1 MKHLFFI
8 STIRSSIGLGLSL
21 LMILLLIDPSAGGR
35 KGRYTATDLQV
46 FNPSFS
52 ARTANVQWVDQ
63 NGAFQANLPIDI
75 GPRASQY
82 FTPELSGLV
91 PSTFIGG
98 IEVISET
105 GTLFATVT
113 HFDKGPGA
121 PDFER
126 GNEHYEVRA
135 NDSAAIQLNAP
146 VLIVSG
152 TTRSNISILSSI
164 DARPVTVTLQFHRD
178 SGVVAASLITTV
190 VGNALIDVTSILSGA
205 LPFSGSARL
214 FSNQSIGGYV
224 SIYDGETQKGYSLI
238 PKPLPVLDTR
248 SNLYT
253 QYTQL
258 PDTFTRS
265 IFPNVQ
271 PTDDEFITRTLYV
284 QNIDLFQAGVVIR
297 TRFGPLF
304 TGTIPA
310 LGQIAFTLPYSKAI
324 NELFLDS
331 DQYLT
336 GVLLVDD
343 ANAADRDQITGA
355 AAYPALSPDLD
366 RAYRNSNATNVPNA
380 PNAANHC
387 AVAPTV
393 FGGYQGW
400 QTSLRL
406 VNNGDISGTAVITYF
421 PAIGASN
428 SATPIVVSRV
438 LTPGISVI
446 PDYEPIANSNAAWSA
461 YVEADVPFF
470 GDVTSVKS
478 GIADGIMA
486 YRMEPTT
493 CVITPLQM
501 FIPLALR

>member
-205 LPFSGSARL
+205 LPFSGTARL
-214 FSNQSIGGYV
+214 FSNQSIGGMFLSTTARLRRV
-224 SIYDGETQKGYSLI
+224 TRLSPNPCRCWTPDPISIRNIRNYPT
-238 PKPLPVLDTR
+238 PLPVAYFPTCNPR
-248 SNLYT
+248 MMNLSRAPCMCRISICSKRASSFELALAHC
-253 QYTQL
+253 L
-258 PDTFTRS
+258 P
-265 IFPNVQ
+265 
-271 PTDDEFITRTLYV
+271 E
-284 QNIDLFQAGVVIR
+284 
-297 TRFGPLF
+297 RFRHWGKSP
-304 TGTIPA
+304 
-310 LGQIAFTLPYSKAI
+310 SH
-324 NELFLDS
+324 
-331 DQYLT
+331 YLT
-336 GVLLVDD
+336 AKPLM
-343 ANAADRDQITGA
+343 
-355 AAYPALSPDLD
+355 S
-366 RAYRNSNATNVPNA
+366 
-380 PNAANHC
+380 
-387 AVAPTV
+387 
-393 FGGYQGW
+393 
-400 QTSLRL
+400 
-406 VNNGDISGTAVITYF
+406 YF
-421 PAIGASN
+421 
-428 SATPIVVSRV
+428 
-438 LTPGISVI
+438 
-446 PDYEPIANSNAAWSA
+446 
-461 YVEADVPFF
+461 
-470 GDVTSVKS
+470 
-478 GIADGIMA
+478 
-486 YRMEPTT
+486 
-493 CVITPLQM
+493 
-501 FIPLALR
+501 